1 MISFFKYKNLPILLL
16 FLVGVFYIYK
26 AIFFLPHD
34 FANYYYGA
42 FFLENGTFNTQI
54 YDPTW
59 FNLEIAKH
67 TKNVFAAYAP
77 NTPFLSLFFLPF
89 TLFSFETSKI
99 IFNSI
104 SLFLF
109 VFSIVRIFKFYAID
123 TRYIILILLL
133 FFVPIKNNLLF
144 GQVYFLL
151 FFFISEGF
159 LAYKNKKWLLMAIFW
174 SLAILLKVFPVL
186 LFLFL
191 VLEKN
196 WKALL
201 YLSLTLFVLFIS
213 SLYTNGFNSWYF
225 YFYEIL
231 SKASSGEISNEFVLN
246 YQSFLMFFKHLFI
259 ESIYNNHLLVDSKT
273 TFFIALNTVKFIL
286 ILYGIYFSIREKN
299 NLKTFSYWL
308 IVTYFLS
315 PYSSSYGSILL
326 IFPLL
331 FLVLKTSKKRVLIFS
346 VFVFI
351 YSNLRFNFFGN
362 STIIVA
368 YFKLFSLCIFFYG
381 VYVFRSITIK
391 KQVFL
396 LMVSILTS
404 TVFYFF
410 KGDKRAL
417 EITSISDTKIAIIK
431 DYYIKNNSLFY
442 TFWNENGL
450 QTIKSDILISSYN
463 DKNSILKNNRIY
475 INNKEIDLPKSNKKK
490 AMIIN
495 KNTLVF
501 LSDNNRGY
509 GFYKLQ
515 KLDLIKYE

>member
-16 FLVGVFYIYK
+16 FLVGAFFIYK

-89 TLFSFETSKI
+89 TFFSFETAKI

-109 VFSIVRIFKFYAID
+109 VFSVFRIFKFYTID
-123 TRYIILILLL
+123 LKYVLLILVL
-133 FFVPIKNNLLF
+133 FIVPIKNNLLF

-159 LAYKNKKWLLMAIFW
+159 LAYKNKKWLLMATFW
-174 SLAILLKVFPVL
+174 SFAILLKVFPVL
-186 LFLFL
+186 LFIFL
-191 VLEKN
+191 VLEKK
-196 WKALL
+196 WKALI
-201 YLSLTLFVLFIS
+201 YLSTTLLILLLITVPI
-213 SLYTNGFNSWYF
+213 NGLDAWSF

-231 SKASSGEISNEFVLN
+231 PKASSGEISSEFVLN

-259 ESIYNNHLLVDSKT
+259 ENIYNNHLLIDSKAT
-273 TFFIALNTVKFIL
+273 YFIALNTVKFIL
-286 ILYGIYFSIREKN
+286 ILYGIYFSIKEKD

-326 IFPLL
+326 IFPILTLL
-331 FLVLKTSKKRVLIFS
+331 LETSKKRVLIFS
-346 VFVFI
+346 ALLFI
-351 YSNLRFNFFGN
+351 YCNLRFNFFGN
-362 STIIVA
+362 STIIIT

-381 VYVFRSITIK
+381 VYVFRSISIK
-391 KQVFL
+391 KQVIL
-396 LMVSILTS
+396 LMVSVLTS
-404 TVFYFF
+404 TGFYFF
-410 KGDKRAL
+410 KGDKREL
-417 EITSISDTKIAIIK
+417 ETTSISDTNIAIIK

-463 DKNSILKNNRIY
+463 DKNSILKNNQIY

-490 AMIIN
+490 AIIIN
-495 KNTLVF
+495 ENTLVF

-509 GFYKLQ
+509 GFYTLK
-515 KLDLIKYE
+515 KYSLK